1 MYMIQK
7 ACSLKTNQSPRIL
20 ALARRRYSVL
30 SKMQD
35 AKDTLYAKV
44 HITFDGSVH
53 KTFRGPMRRERF
65 DNEVRVLEFLHKK
78 GCEFVPRLLGSDE
91 DELKIITTNVGTIV
105 DRMSTE
111 KQVKLFS
118 ELESYGVRHDD
129 AAIRN
134 VTYNPRLGRFCIID
148 FEFCHNTRTWLSAFT

>member
-1 MYMIQK
+1 M
-7 ACSLKTNQSPRIL
+7 R
-20 ALARRRYSVL
+20 
-30 SKMQD
+30 D

-53 KTFRGPMRRERF
+53 KTFRGPMRKERF
-65 DNEVRVLEFLHKK
+65 ENEVRVLKFLEAK
-78 GCEFVPRLLGSDE
+78 GCEFVPKLLEFND

-111 KQVKLFS
+111 KQDKLFA
-118 ELESYGVRHDD
+118 ELESYGVQHDD

-134 VTYNPRLGRFCIID
+134 VTYNSRLGRFCVID
-148 FEFCHNTRTWLSAFT
+148 FEFATILESGYPPSPKITSHPNMDTFHDTE

>member
-1 MYMIQK
+1 
-7 ACSLKTNQSPRIL
+7 
-20 ALARRRYSVL
+20 
-30 SKMQD
+30 MQD

-111 KQVKLFS
+111 KQAKLFS
-118 ELESYGVRHDD
+118 ELESYGVGMMTQQFVTSPIILDWVGS
-129 AAIRN
+129 ALSTSNLPQYSNLAIRHHLRSHH
-134 VTYNPRLGRFCIID
+134 TQ
-148 FEFCHNTRTWLSAFT
+148 TWIHSMTLNES

>member
-1 MYMIQK
+1 M
-7 ACSLKTNQSPRIL
+7 R
-20 ALARRRYSVL
+20 
-30 SKMQD
+30 D

-53 KTFRGPMRRERF
+53 KTFRGPMRKERF
-65 DNEVRVLEFLHKK
+65 ENEVRVLKFLEAK
-78 GCEFVPRLLGSDE
+78 GCEFVPKLLEFNE

-111 KQVKLFS
+111 KQDKLFA
-118 ELESYGVRHDD
+118 ELESYGVQHDD

-134 VTYNPRLGRFCIID
+134 VTYNSRLGRFCVID
-148 FEFCHNTRTWLSAFT
+148 FEFATILESGYPPSPKITSHPNMDTFHDTE

>member
-1 MYMIQK
+1 M
-7 ACSLKTNQSPRIL
+7 R
-20 ALARRRYSVL
+20 
-30 SKMQD
+30 D

-53 KTFRGPMRRERF
+53 KTFRGPMRKERF
-65 DNEVRVLEFLHKK
+65 ENEVRVLKFLEAK
-78 GCEFVPRLLGSDE
+78 GCEFVPKLLEFNE

-111 KQVKLFS
+111 KQDKLFA
-118 ELESYGVRHDD
+118 ELESYGVQHDD

-134 VTYNPRLGRFCIID
+134 VTYNSRLGRFCVID
-148 FEFCHNTRTWLSAFT
+148 FEFATILEAGYPPSPKITSHPNMDTFHDTE

>member
-1 MYMIQK
+1 
-7 ACSLKTNQSPRIL
+7 
-20 ALARRRYSVL
+20 
-30 SKMQD
+30 MQD

-44 HITFDGSVH
+44 HITFDGRVH

-148 FEFCHNTRTWLSAFT
+148 FEFATILEPGYPPSPKITSHPNMDTFHDAE

>member
-1 MYMIQK
+1 
-7 ACSLKTNQSPRIL
+7 
-20 ALARRRYSVL
+20 
-30 SKMQD
+30 
-35 AKDTLYAKV
+35 
-44 HITFDGSVH
+44 
-53 KTFRGPMRRERF
+53 MRRERF

-111 KQVKLFS
+111 KQAKLFS

-148 FEFCHNTRTWLSAFT
+148 FEFATILEPGYPASPKITSHPNMDTFHDAE

>member
-1 MYMIQK
+1 
-7 ACSLKTNQSPRIL
+7 
-20 ALARRRYSVL
+20 
-30 SKMQD
+30 MQD

-65 DNEVRVLEFLHKK
+65 DNEVRVLEFLQKK
-78 GCEFVPRLLGSDE
+78 GCEFVPRLLGTDE

-111 KQVKLFS
+111 KQANLFS

-134 VTYNPRLGRFCIID
+134 VTYNPLLGRFCIID
-148 FEFCHNTRTWLSAFT
+148 FEFATILEPGYPASPKITSHPNMDTFHDAK